1 MWRVKLFSSA
11 FQNLTFLPISFFKK
25 KISSS
30 TQDYR
35 WAHNQI
41 QPMKH
46 CQSPKRIQT
55 FKKKMGLCQGV
66 ALLSKRQRVHLTFFF
81 PSGFVISVNDFK
93 IRIILFLSSGWKG
106 SQAYFSQWR
115 WTWLLCPWLQCVC
128 DLQVALIPSIEN
140 LFNGREVEHCLW
152 SNRAQP
158 EPEERKKAAI
168 TLTALFQG
176 ETSGEHWPTTQYEK
190 RPTKKKTFK

>member
-1 MWRVKLFSSA
+1 MNTHKLVNTQINVNLSKNKMWRVKLFSSA

-55 FKKKMGLCQGV
+55 FKKKWVC
-66 ALLSKRQRVHLTFFF
+66 AREWHCFQR
-81 PSGFVISVNDFK
+81 
-93 IRIILFLSSGWKG
+93 
-106 SQAYFSQWR
+106 
-115 WTWLLCPWLQCVC
+115 
-128 DLQVALIPSIEN
+128 
-140 LFNGREVEHCLW
+140 GREF
-152 SNRAQP
+152 
-158 EPEERKKAAI
+158 
-168 TLTALFQG
+168 T
-176 ETSGEHWPTTQYEK
+176 
-190 RPTKKKTFK
+190 